1 MPKTLKKNASQRK
14 KSSKNTSSVRPDAT
28 IENVTINNMKHVDLW
43 MGWAEANGFLV
54 IVISQKKPGSK

>member
-14 KSSKNTSSVRPDAT
+14 KSFKNTSSVRPDAT
-28 IENVTINNMKHVDLW
+28 IENVTIDNMKHVDLW
-43 MGWAEANGFLV
+43 MGWAEVNRFLV